1 MASAAGLLAGTAAA
15 QPRRGA
21 GGAPLRIGF
30 ERLLVDCGTAGA
42 LRRAFA
48 ADTGLTF
55 DIVAGASSA
64 LLEALERGE
73 LDAAATH
80 APDAEARLERAGL
93 IHDRRLLASTD
104 FLVVGPLQR
113 GRDPAGLAGSGDAAA
128 ALARIAQ
135 AAAPFV
141 TRGDGSGTHLAE
153 QALWRAAGV
162 APAAP
167 WYRPA
172 AADGTSHIA
181 QARAAGAYALTDRAS
196 WLAAPPAQRAGLGIV
211 VAGDP
216 RLATQ
221 LHAHRSFRANHP
233 AGKLFSG
240 WIAGPIGRRV
250 VARTAG
256 LRAPPPARRPA

>member
-1 MASAAGLLAGTAAA
+1 MASAAGLLAGAVAA
-15 QPRRGA
+15 QPRRAA
-21 GGAPLRIGF
+21 GGTPLRVGF
-30 ERLLVDCGTAGA
+30 ERLLVDCGAAGA

-48 ADTGLTF
+48 ADTGLAF

-64 LLEALERGE
+64 LLDALERGE

-93 IHDRRLLASTD
+93 IHDGRPLASTD

-113 GRDPAGLAGSGDAAA
+113 GRDPAGVAGSGDAAA

-135 AAAPFV
+135 AGAPFL

-172 AADGTSHIA
+172 AEGAGLIA

-196 WLAAPPAQRAGLGIV
+196 WFAAAPAQRAGLGV
-211 VAGDP
+211 VVDGDP

-221 LHAHRSFRANHP
+221 LHTHRSFRAHHP

-240 WIAGPIGRRV
+240 WIAGPLGRRV

-256 LRAPPPARRPA
+256 LRAPPPARRQA